1 MLKIIG
7 DNMAGFISQMRKLDV
22 TGNNIINSNTPGFK
36 RQSVDFTDFLGVHP
50 LHGDGAARDL
60 RGSGNIVALTDR
72 QFSQGNM
79 VYTGRQLDLAIN
91 GNGFFRLTREDGSV
105 YYSRDGSFQV
115 DADGR
120 VVSKQGYLLLEES
133 LPDNYSNIKINEKGM
148 ISCKDEDGDTVEIG
162 QIELAIFA
170 HPTELGAL
178 GDNLYQAT
186 DAAGEESLLVPG
198 EEEAGVIIQG
208 QLEGSN
214 VDLVMEMNN
223 LIVAQRS
230 TQFNSKTIQTADQF
244 WNIANNLQK

>member
-7 DNMAGFISQMRKLDV
+7 DNKVGFLSQMRKLDV

-36 RQSVDFTDFLGVHP
+36 RQSVSFIDFLSGHP
-50 LHGDGAARDL
+50 LHDDGTVRDL
-60 RGSGNIVALTDR
+60 RGSGNVIALTDR
-72 QFSQGNM
+72 HFGQGNM

-105 YYSRDGSFQV
+105 CYTRDGSFQV
-115 DADGR
+115 DAGGR
-120 VVSKQGYLLLEES
+120 VISKQGYLLLAES

-148 ISCKDEDGDTVEIG
+148 LSCKDENGDTVEIG
-162 QIELAIFA
+162 QIELAFFT
-170 HPTELGAL
+170 HPTELEPL

-186 DAAGEESLLVPG
+186 DAAGEELLLVPG

-214 VDLVMEMNN
+214 VDLVTEMNN

-230 TQFNSKTIQTADQF
+230 TQFNSKIIQTADQL